1 MPRAP
6 SPPVRAKTSATPA
19 HEPSV
24 MKIFDPFSTQSSPS
38 RSARVTSDAGSEPLP
53 GSVSA

>member
-6 SPPVRAKTSATPA
+6 SPPLRANTSATPA

-24 MKIFDPFSTQSSPS
+24 MKIFEPSSTHESPS
-38 RSARVTSDAGSEPLP
+38 RCARVISEAGSEPLP
-53 GSVSA
+53 GSVSP